1 MIVESRYNLRS
12 AIQIASA
19 IAIPGGG
26 IPLSDP
32 KTARFEI
39 FIWGL
44 PPAPFSK
51 PANPQ
56 YVIEKKY
63 PLGTGQ
69 LYIYIEVSELI
80 RDFLEV
86 QIENGYTSQ
95 VVFVSIEKTTSD
107 NSNSVTE
114 TQNFTAFDGYNY
126 FEEEQLFRTETL
138 LQSNKVVFVPQDTLV
153 RLPIY
158 TDYDPTISFLKDGE
172 LVNSFTYSSSTLIGN
187 KIKYLTLN
195 GTSTYDSF
203 KDRVLRDGG
212 TLEETQCLIDF
223 LDEFEIGE
231 VDEVVISDEYNQG
244 IERVKVK
251 VLNECKYEP
260 KKITFINKFGVFQD
274 MYFFKKSVESMD
286 VKKENYQSNILE
298 STSGTYSRSSHYYR
312 EFDINARE
320 KTTLSSG
327 FLSEEYNEV
336 FKQLMLSEK
345 VWITEV
351 SNTNVQ
357 VLPINIKTSNITY
370 KTSLNDKL
378 VEYTIEFENS
388 YNVFNDIR

>member
-1 MIVESRYNLRS
+1 MIVEARYNLRS

-19 IAIPGGG
+19 PISDGGTF
-26 IPLSDP
+26 LSDP
-32 KTARFEI
+32 KTAKFEI
-39 FIWGL
+39 FIWGSS
-44 PPAPFSK
+44 PAPFFK
-51 PANPQ
+51 PITPQ

-69 LYIYIEVSELI
+69 FYIYIEVSELI
-80 RDFLEV
+80 RDFLEI

-95 VVFVSIEKTTSD
+95 AVFVSIEKTTSD
-107 NSNSVTE
+107 NSNSITE

-158 TDYDPTISFLKDGE
+158 TDYDPTISFLKDDE
-172 LVNSFTYSSSTLIGN
+172 LVNSFTYSSSTSIAD

-195 GTSTYDSF
+195 GTSEYDNF
-203 KDRVLRDGG
+203 EDRVLRDGG
-212 TLEETQCLIDF
+212 TLEESKCLIDF

-286 VKKENYQSNILE
+286 VKKENYQSNILD
-298 STSGTYSRSSHYYR
+298 SINGTYSRSSHYYR
-312 EFDINARE
+312 DFDINARE

-351 SNTNVQ
+351 SDTDVQ